1 MNLAY
6 FDNLLA
12 AYSRGIVS
20 DHVHLGL
27 FGNKVE
33 GQTLSL
39 AQELMSLHHIDLL
52 DLKAGDSIVDVGCG
66 LGGTLRWIDAHFE
79 GVQLTGINIDQR
91 QIDAAKGGPWRS
103 IVDFQL
109 SDAADFSDS
118 RINWADRIVS
128 IEAMFHFQNLM
139 GFFSAAARAMRPSGR
154 MVASTILFKDDASPQ
169 SVATV
174 CAGFSPWPRPNLKL
188 AEICEQA
195 ALAGLK
201 VVQVEDLAPRC
212 LPSFEWMGP
221 ACPDEV
227 TDDPVIELRRI
238 FEAGKASYPVLVL
251 LPA

>member
-27 FGNKVE
+27 FSDKVE
-33 GQTLSL
+33 GHPLAV
-39 AQELMSLHHIDLL
+39 AQELMTLRHVELL
-52 DLKAGDSIVDVGCG
+52 DVKDGDSVVDVGCG

-79 GVQLTGINIDQR
+79 RVHLTGVNIDQR
-91 QIDAAKGGPWRS
+91 QIDAARGGAWRK

-109 SDAADFSDS
+109 CDAAGFSKA
-118 RINWADRIVS
+118 RVQWADRIIS
-128 IEAMFHFQNLM
+128 IEAMFHFPDLS
-139 GFFSAAARAMRPSGR
+139 GFFSASARAMRSAGK
-154 MVASTILFKDDASPQ
+154 MVASTILFKEDANPQ

-174 CAGFSPWPRPNLKL
+174 CAGFSPWPNPKL
-188 AEICEQA
+188 QLADLCEQA
-195 ALAGLK
+195 KVSGLK
-201 VVQVEDLAPRC
+201 VVQVEDLAHHC
-212 LPSFEWMGP
+212 LPSFEWMCPPCP
-221 ACPDEV
+221 ADI

-238 FEAGKASYPVLVL
+238 FEAGEASYPLLVL